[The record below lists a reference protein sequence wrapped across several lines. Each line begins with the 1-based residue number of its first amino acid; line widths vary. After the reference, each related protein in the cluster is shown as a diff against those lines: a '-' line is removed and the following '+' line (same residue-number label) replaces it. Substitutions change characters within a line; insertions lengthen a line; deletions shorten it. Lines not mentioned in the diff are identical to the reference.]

1 MINVETRLKIDESL
15 AALPPPER
23 ERLALY
29 GAHLLLTEM
38 KSRLALAANE
48 LARFEAKYSLTLAHL
63 NEMGLPADAPVEAH
77 EDYVEWSGWQATY
90 DETSHILETLQ
101 TILEAGHALAA
112 TS

>member
-1 MINVETRLKIDESL
+1 MINPETTLKIDESL
-15 AALPPPER
+15 AALPTLER

-29 GAHLLLTEM
+29 GAHMLMTEM

-48 LARFEAKYSLTLAHL
+48 LARFESKYGVTLARL
-63 NEMGLPADAPVEAH
+63 NEIGLPADAPVEAH

-90 DETSHILETLQ
+90 DETGHVLETLQ
-101 TILEAGHALAA
+101 AILAAGHAHTA